1 MSFIATQN
9 KGFRMTFDNKFTI
22 SVQWGTINYCEKNN
36 INYELIGSSDY
47 YTFLKQLSQNESLV
61 FFPSTLESFCRLVV
75 EARMLGCKLITN
87 ENVGATS
94 EDWFD
99 KKGEELIGFIRQKQ
113 KSVLETFVNIIENK
127 EITFIKPPKLPKI
140 SIVTSVYKA
149 EMHIKGFLDDIT
161 KQTIFDNCELILINA
176 NSPEN
181 EKEIITKY
189 LKKYDNIIYKE
200 LDKDP
205 GVYGVWNLGI
215 EISSG
220 DYITNANVDDR
231 RSHHQL
237 EILARELVNSKNID
251 LVYSQ
256 SFITEIPNETFN
268 NNSSKNNVYNVEK
281 FTKENMIKCLP
292 GCMPLWKKSLHKKA
306 GYFNDN
312 YKHAGDWEMWLRAV
326 RNGLNFKKIEGVH
339 GLYYMNPEGLS
350 TSTKLEPTKRIE
362 ENQIFFEY
370 KDIFGNKNFNKFK
383 TYFSNII

>member
-1 MSFIATQN
+1 
-9 KGFRMTFDNKFTI
+9 
-22 SVQWGTINYCEKNN
+22 
-36 INYELIGSSDY
+36 
-47 YTFLKQLSQNESLV
+47 
-61 FFPSTLESFCRLVV
+61 
-75 EARMLGCKLITN
+75 
-87 ENVGATS
+87 
-94 EDWFD
+94 
-99 KKGEELIGFIRQKQ
+99 
-113 KSVLETFVNIIENK
+113 
-127 EITFIKPPKLPKI
+127 
-140 SIVTSVYKA
+140 
-149 EMHIKGFLDDIT
+149 MHIKGFLDDIT

-370 KDIFGNKNFNKFK
+370 KDIFGNKIKVRPYWIDKNGKMWYSESAYDKAQKKIDKEDKEKPQPFTIFK
-383 TYFSNII
+383 GKDRMDWGPREVFMKYGGSFKKN